1 MMKNFDLIVI
11 GGGLTGC
18 AAAVTAARSGA
29 KVLLV
34 ERGNALG
41 GAAVNCLVNP
51 YMRYWTDVNGQRT
64 DLSAGFFAE
73 LNEKLV
79 ARNALKN
86 NVFDEEILKYVLQE
100 TVLESGAELL
110 FHAFLVGA
118 EQENGTVKS
127 ITLATKSGLMN
138 LAAPYYID
146 ATGDADLANFAGFP
160 CRLGREEDGLCQ
172 PMTLCFRL
180 ANVDLEQFRLHRAEI
195 NPLYEKFRAEGK
207 ITNPRENVLIFS
219 NLNDG
224 VLHFNT
230 TRVVRLNPVDPFDVT
245 KAEIEARRQVE
256 EMASFLRENI
266 PGFEKCRVSATA
278 ADIGVRES
286 RMIEGEHVLNGEELV
301 ACTQFEDS
309 IALGNYEIDIHNPE
323 GTGTSHYFFPEG
335 TFYSIPYRCLI
346 PKNAKN
352 LLVGGRCISV
362 DHRAQASIRILPIV
376 CTLGEAAGT
385 AMGIA
390 IETKKNVADIDID
403 ELHRRLDA
411 QGAKWKI

>member
-1 MMKNFDLIVI
+1 MKNYDLMVL

-18 AAAVTAARSGA
+18 AAAVAAARNGA
-29 KVLLV
+29 KVLLI

-51 YMRYWTDVNGQRT
+51 YMRYWTDIDGVHT

-73 LNEKLV
+73 LNEKLA
-79 ARNALKN
+79 ARDALKN
-86 NVFDEEILKYVLQE
+86 NVFDEEILKSVLQE

-118 EQENGTVKS
+118 EQENGAVKS
-127 ITLATKSGLMN
+127 ITLATKAGLMT
-138 LAAPYYID
+138 LSAPYYID
-146 ATGDADLANFAGFP
+146 ATGDADLTNFAGFP

-180 ANVDLEQFRLHRAEI
+180 AGVDLEQFRLHRAEI
-195 NPLYEKFRAEGK
+195 NPLYDKFRAEGK

-230 TRVVRLNPVDPFDVT
+230 TRVVKRNPVDPFDVT
-245 KAEIEARRQVE
+245 QAEIEARRQVFE
-256 EMASFLRENI
+256 IVDFLKANI
-266 PGFEKCRVSATA
+266 PGFENSRVIATA

-286 RMIEGEHVLNGEELV
+286 RMIEGEHVLTGDELV
-301 ACTQFEDS
+301 ACTQFPDS
-309 IALGNYEIDIHNPE
+309 IALGNYDIDIHNPE

-346 PKNAKN
+346 PKNARN

-362 DHRAQASIRILPIV
+362 DHRTQASIRILPIV

-390 IETKKNVADIDID
+390 IEQKQSVQNVDIN
-403 ELHRRLDA
+403 ELHRRLSA
-411 QGAKWKI
+411 QGAQWKI